1 MGDRERRRRVGPQLA
16 AALRR
21 IANNGEPHSGQWPS
35 QPGRPFGR
43 VTSRGSAMVTFWP
56 QTHQPCGPGPGTS
69 SVCGSTICESIFRG
83 DVPPTQ
89 GRTIDGRQ
97 PPATEGASRPL
108 RRFRFAAEAVVFTE
122 AAEVPALDEAR
133 ECGSIARRLLLR
145 PGNARVARAS
155 RRTTAARPLQE
166 PRRVTAS
173 LSLLPKSGHTS
184 PRGRRDSNAP
194 GAIASC
200 GCAETSAARP
210 FREPA
215 TRLHPCDGG
224 SGGLSVWG
232 GSLDDCR
239 PVGARCTARFV
250 QWQAEALRCCSV
262 VSWWA
267 GAASDESEALALS
280 TREEGPVG
288 NGRR

>member
-1 MGDRERRRRVGPQLA
+1 MGV
-16 AALRR
+16 
-21 IANNGEPHSGQWPS
+21 S
-35 QPGRPFGR
+35 RPR
-43 VTSRGSAMVTFWP
+43 PRA
-56 QTHQPCGPGPGTS
+56 
-69 SVCGSTICESIFRG
+69 
-83 DVPPTQ
+83 
-89 GRTIDGRQ
+89 
-97 PPATEGASRPL
+97 PAVLFGAS
-108 RRFRFAAEAVVFTE
+108 
-122 AAEVPALDEAR
+122 
-133 ECGSIARRLLLR
+133 
-145 PGNARVARAS
+145 AS
-155 RRTTAARPLQE
+155 RRKR
-166 PRRVTAS
+166 S
-173 LSLLPKSGHTS
+173 SS
-184 PRGRRDSNAP
+184 PRPPRCPLWTKPESADRSRADSCSGLGMRESPAPPAVRPQLVHCRSHGGSRRRYRSCPRAVIRRLGGRRDSNAP